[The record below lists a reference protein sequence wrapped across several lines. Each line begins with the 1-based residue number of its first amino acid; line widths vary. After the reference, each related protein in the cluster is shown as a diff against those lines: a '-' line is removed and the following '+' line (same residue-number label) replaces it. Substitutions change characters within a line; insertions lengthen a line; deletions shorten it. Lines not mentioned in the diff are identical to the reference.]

1 MKQGYSNTEFKFV
14 KKKLLGRY
22 GESLGNKIF
31 ISAEEELAKMIS
43 KADFKNRKAI
53 KWHMVK
59 NMFPIIALY
68 LTLKQFT
75 GNNEEPI
82 EFTKNILLVACLKEQ
97 KKNRIL
103 GRMPLGYSIFRL
115 FCKSII
121 ARLYPHEGWKTEWIR
136 YDKREIHFNFTSCIY
151 VDVTKQYNCFE
162 LCELFCANDDIT
174 LAGYAPNILFLRNNT
189 IGRGHSHCDF
199 HFINGKYKKHQNLQ
213 E

>member
-1 MKQGYSNTEFKFV
+1 MKQRYSNTEFKFV
-14 KKKLLGRY
+14 KQKLLDRY
-22 GESLGNKIF
+22 GETLGSKVF
-31 ISAEEELAKMIS
+31 TSAEDELAKMIS
-43 KADFKNRKAI
+43 NSDFKKSKAI

-59 NMFPIIALY
+59 NMLPIIALY
-68 LTLKQFT
+68 LTLKRFT

-82 EFTKNILLVACLKEQ
+82 EFTKDILQIACLKAQ

-103 GRMPLGYSIFRL
+103 GRVPFGYNLFRF

-121 ARLYPHEGWKTEWIR
+121 TSQYPHIGWRTEWVR
-136 YDKREIHFNFTSCIY
+136 YNKREIHFNFTSCIY
-151 VDVTKQYNCFE
+151 VDITKKYNCFE

-199 HFINGKYKKHQNLQ
+199 HFVNGKYRNHRNH
-213 E
+213 